1 MANTPVY
8 GWETPDDTDYVYQGA
23 AAARTTANAIDSTLS
38 TNITTLNTTIAAL
51 PQGVKSYAIYT
62 TGSVNVSTPTEV
74 NIMAS
79 PAFTPIAGRL
89 YEITYSIGQ
98 IVRNATANDLN
109 VFLRLGSG
117 GTLLDTG
124 SQQVGETFLGTNVFS
139 VFPYTKTIC
148 LTSTQLGTS
157 SFSPFVSVS
166 AGTGTVQVQMTSSA
180 KACIIV
186 KDIGPA

>member
-38 TNITTLNTTIAAL
+38 TNISTLNTTIAAL

-89 YEITYSIGQ
+89 YEITYSIGLV
-98 IVRNATANDLN
+98 VRNTTADDGT
-109 VFLRLGSG
+109 VFLRLGNG

-124 SQQVGETFLGTNVFS
+124 QQSVGSVFLGTNRQS
-139 VFPYTKTIC
+139 AFPYTKTIC

-157 SFSPFVSVS
+157 SFQPYVSVS
-166 AGTGTVQVQMTSSA
+166 AGTGTVTFTNSASA
-180 KACIIV
+180 KGAIIV